1 LKKLKYKDSSIKINK
16 MSLFIGFV
24 LASIKAE
31 YMAESFY
38 DTFGAEVYVSF
49 GPVRSNQYGV
59 SYKPAIIEVTNS
71 TREMNQ
77 FISEIYKYGSNTFN
91 YTKTDSW
98 KVQVKQE
105 NEPVLIKTKPR
116 IVF

>member
-1 LKKLKYKDSSIKINK
+1 

-24 LASIKAE
+24 LVSITAE
-31 YMAESFY
+31 YMVESFY

-49 GPVRSNQYGV
+49 GPVRSNHYGV

-71 TREMNQ
+71 TRAMDQ
-77 FISEIYKYGSNTFN
+77 FMSEIYKYGSNTFN
-91 YTKTDSW
+91 HTKKDSW
-98 KVQVKQE
+98 KVQIKQE
-105 NEPVLIKTKPR
+105 NEPVLMKVKPR